1 MKEKLEIGFI
11 NRLTNDEFPQLVL
24 KVTAVLEEKQL
35 EGAQNQAAFARLNAH
50 SEALKQVV
58 NSSKFHPLTELI
70 VSKSKERKRHIMALI
85 KKIDANINSAESSS
99 RDAATTLSGWIH
111 AHRKGFYKL
120 KSDKH
125 SRLIFNMNE
134 ELQLSSDFAAALTSL
149 SLKKEFEAIVAE
161 TQVIEQLFLTRSN
174 EIADARKRPMPIR
187 EKVYEDLSNMLRAL
201 ELSGYMGSIP
211 AEEYAQLVER
221 IKEILV
227 YYRQNVRLR
236 ATNRRKAKE
245 NLLKAA
251 KE

>member
-1 MKEKLEIGFI
+1 MKSNLKIGFV

-58 NSSKFHPLTELI
+58 NSSKFHALTEVI
-70 VSKSKERKRHIMALI
+70 VGKSKERKRHMMALI
-85 KKIDANINSAESSS
+85 KKIDANMNSAESSS
-99 RDAATTLSGWIH
+99 RDAAATLSGWIH
-111 AHRKGFYKL
+111 PHRKSFYQVR
-120 KSDKH
+120 SDIH

-134 ELQLSSDFAAALTSL
+134 ELQVSPTFAAALTSL

-161 TQVIEQLFLTRSN
+161 TQQIEELFMTRSN
-174 EIADARKRPMPIR
+174 EVADARKRAMPIR

>member
-1 MKEKLEIGFI
+1 MYKLSSIGFM

-134 ELQLSSDFAAALTSL
+134 ELQLSSVFAAALTSL
-149 SLKKEFEAIVAE
+149 GLKKEFEAIVAE
-161 TQVIEQLFLTRSN
+161 TQVIEQLFMTRSN
-174 EIADARKRPMPIR
+174 EVADARKRAMPIR

-211 AEEYAQLVER
+211 AEEYAQLVGR

-227 YYRQNVRLR
+227 YYRQNVRFR
-236 ATNRRKAKE
+236 ATTRRKAKE